1 MELDETAGD
10 ARQGGWIRR
19 SHYAVTNQNR
29 EMAKQRPRPA
39 GSRPACRNRL
49 DPCYAGPTMRCAETD
64 RRSFL
69 AAAVAATV
77 AGRAAAAPAPGPA
90 RLPVRGPAC
99 AEVRLAVVG
108 LRSRGWEHVN
118 AFARVPGC
126 RVVAL
131 CDVDR
136 DVLAQ
141 RADECRKG
149 DERRPPF
156 EVKTYGDPR
165 ALFAADDIDA
175 IAIAT
180 PNHTHAM
187 LGVFAMQAGKHVYV
201 EKPVSHVV
209 DEGQRLVDVAAATKK
224 VCASG
229 TQARSHKAVRE
240 AMAFVHGGGLGTVL
254 CVRGLCYKPRR
265 PIGVVAGPQFAPSS
279 VDYDRW
285 LGPVEYRPLRRKNLH
300 YDWHWDLHTGNG
312 DLGNQGIHQMDLARW
327 ALSWCGLP
335 DMALSLGGRFGEAD
349 DGDSP
354 NTQVVWLDCGG
365 TPLLFEVRGLPKDAA
380 EQRGK
385 WQMDRFQG
393 VDIGVV
399 VHGERGTVRF
409 TADYGRAA
417 HFNHAGKVV
426 QEWTGGGDHFAN
438 FVQACA
444 ANEPALLTAPVL
456 EGHLSSAFCHYG
468 IVSHQCGVRGD
479 ADAAAQ
485 AADRVPELAAAY
497 ARMAAHLQANGVD
510 LATTPLTIGRL
521 LTIAKPDGGIVD
533 DPAASERCRRVARP
547 PYTF

>member
-1 MELDETAGD
+1 M
-10 ARQGGWIRR
+10 
-19 SHYAVTNQNR
+19 
-29 EMAKQRPRPA
+29 RPT
-39 GSRPACRNRL
+39 
-49 DPCYAGPTMRCAETD
+49 DTD

-69 AAAVAATV
+69 AAAVAAT
-77 AGRAAAAPAPGPA
+77 AASRAVAAPAPGGASLPA
-90 RLPVRGPAC
+90 RDPTR
-99 AEVRLAVVG
+99 AEVRLGVVG

-136 DVLAQ
+136 DVLEQ

-149 DERRPPF
+149 DGRRAPF
-156 EVKTYGDPR
+156 EVRTYGDPR
-165 ALFAADDIDA
+165 ALFAADDVDA
-175 IAIAT
+175 VAIAT

-229 TQARSHKAVRE
+229 TQARSHKAVQE
-240 AMAFVHGGGLGTVL
+240 AMAFVHGGGLGAVL
-254 CVRGLCYKPRR
+254 CARGLCYKPRR
-265 PIGVVAGPQFAPSS
+265 PIGKVAGPQFAPSS

-285 LGPVEYRPLRRKNLH
+285 LGPVAYRPLQRKNLH

-327 ALSWCGLP
+327 ALGWRGLP
-335 DMALSLGGRFGEAD
+335 DRALSLGGRFGEAD

-365 TPLLFEVRGLPKDAA
+365 TPLLFEVRGLPVDAA
-380 EQRGK
+380 AQRGK

-399 VHGERGTVRF
+399 VHGELGTVRF

-417 HFNHAGKVV
+417 CFDHAGKVV
-426 QEWTGGGDHFAN
+426 QEWKGGGDHFAN

-444 ANEPALLTAPVL
+444 ANDPAMLAAPAL

-468 IVSHQCGVRGD
+468 IVSHQCGTRGD
-479 ADAAAQ
+479 EAAATK
-485 AADRVPELAAAY
+485 AADRVPELAAAF
-497 ARMAAHLQANGVD
+497 ARMTQHLQANGVD
-510 LATTPLTIGRL
+510 LAATPLTVGREL
-521 LTIAKPDGGIVD
+521 VIAKADGAIVD
-533 DPAASERCRRVARP
+533 DAEASARCRRVARA